1 MILRGIVRLWEM
13 EFVVMSNLDSLK
25 SQYRSCLCSLSQQ
38 ERLEIECNL
47 LSEMKQRV
55 LQAQMQFD
63 KLGGQARI
71 DSIVFC
77 LQEMEKF
84 NG

>member
-1 MILRGIVRLWEM
+1 MN
-13 EFVVMSNLDSLK
+13 NLDAVK
-25 SQYRSCLCSLSQQ
+25 SQYRTALCSLTYR

-63 KLGGQARI
+63 KLGGQHRI
-71 DSIVFC
+71 DSIVYC
-77 LQEMEKF
+77 LDELEDF
-84 NG
+84 DG

>member
-1 MILRGIVRLWEM
+1 MS
-13 EFVVMSNLDSLK
+13 SNLDTLK
-25 SQYRSCLCSLSQQ
+25 SQYRSSLCGLSQR
-38 ERLEIECNL
+38 ERLEIECAL
-47 LSEMKQRV
+47 LYEMKQRV

-77 LQEMEKF
+77 LDEMDEF